1 MAAVRHL
8 EFSKLGIF
16 NMWPVSNVIV
26 TAESL
31 RSVIVCVAAAA
42 YCVDSVSGSVALA
55 IEQSPEA
62 TVGR

>member
-1 MAAVRHL
+1 VHAHRNTL
-8 EFSKLGIF
+8 ILT
-16 NMWPVSNVIV
+16 V

-31 RSVIVCVAAAA
+31 RLVIVCVAAAA
-42 YCVDSVSGSVALA
+42 YCVDSVSGSVRLA

>member
-1 MAAVRHL
+1 
-8 EFSKLGIF
+8 
-16 NMWPVSNVIV
+16 V

-31 RSVIVCVAAAA
+31 RSAIVCVAAAA

-55 IEQSPEA
+55 IEQSLEA

>member
-1 MAAVRHL
+1 VPKTA
-8 EFSKLGIF
+8 IF
-16 NMWPVSNVIV
+16 GFFKFV

-31 RSVIVCVAAAA
+31 CSVIVCVAAAA

-55 IEQSPEA
+55 IKQSLEA